1 MDKAQHERLAVL
13 AEELG
18 EVQQVIGKI
27 LRHGIDSFN
36 PLDDSEETNR
46 IKLTKELADVNLI
59 VLHMIHE
66 GDIDSNNIEFYTE
79 KKVEKINKWLHHNK
93 VDFT

>member
-27 LRHGIDSFN
+27 LRHGMDSFN

-46 IKLTKELADVNLI
+46 TKLEKELADVNLI
-59 VLHMIHE
+59 VLHMISQ
-66 GDIDSNNIEFYTE
+66 GDVNEDHINWNTHN
-79 KKVEKINKWLHHNK
+79 KVEKINKWLHHNK
-93 VDFT
+93 VEL